1 MSAHQKLDPSAE
13 VLRVVGAG
21 PRSTLKKLVP
31 ALLTLLVLGVLTVG
45 VILWRK
51 NQAAAGTV
59 FESALVQRSDIQVT
73 VRATGTLQTL
83 TTVEVG
89 AEVTGRLLKV
99 NVETND
105 VVKRGQVLAEI
116 DPEQLRA
123 AVEQSAAQ
131 VISSEAA
138 ILLAKAT
145 LTESQAS
152 FQRSQRMLKEGV
164 ASQSE
169 AEAST
174 AGLGR
179 AEANL
184 KSAKANASLAQASL
198 RSAQSRLGK
207 TTIVSPIDGVVLSKL
222 VEPGQTVTAGF
233 STPVLFRLAQDLTR
247 MRLTVDVDEADVG
260 RVHEG
265 ARATFTVEAYPE
277 RSFESRVLSLY
288 NEPKTSQ
295 NVVTYQAVLEVDNE
309 SKLLK
314 PGMTCTATII
324 SETRP
329 HVLSVPNAAL
339 RFTPP
344 APPAGTSGAPKKT
357 GQAGD
362 KSHRVWVPSPN
373 GPVAITLRIG
383 ATDGTRT
390 EIIEPVSGLSE
401 GKPVLVDV
409 KEPH

>member
-1 MSAHQKLDPSAE
+1 MSTHQELDPTAE
-13 VLRVVGAG
+13 VLRVVGAE
-21 PRSTLKKLVP
+21 PRAALRKLIP
-31 ALLTLLVLGVLTVG
+31 AIVVLVVLAAVTLGVIT
-45 VILWRK
+45 WRK
-51 NQAAAGTV
+51 SQAAAGPV
-59 FESALVQRSDIQVT
+59 FESALVQRTDIQVT

-138 ILLAKAT
+138 ILLAKSS

-152 FQRSQRMLKEGV
+152 FQRSQRMLKEGI

-265 ARATFTVEAYPE
+265 AHATFTVEAYPE
-277 RSFESRVLSLY
+277 RTFESRVLSLY

-295 NVVTYQAVLEVDNE
+295 NVVTYQAVLEVDNRL
-309 SKLLK
+309 KLLK

-344 APPAGTSGAPKKT
+344 APPAGFSGPLKKV
-357 GQAGD
+357 GLAGD
-362 KSHRVWVPSPN
+362 KSHRVWVPSAS
-373 GPVAITLRIG
+373 GPTAITLSIG
-383 ATDGTRT
+383 ASDGART
-390 EIIEPVSGLSE
+390 EIIEPVPGLSE
-401 GKPVLVDV
+401 GKSVLVDV
-409 KEPH
+409 KETH